1 MRNNSI
7 YNPIAKM
14 MLNEHSS
21 LILENEKVDSLI
33 SKISDNALNCF
44 KIINFDLAPKRE
56 RNPNVMREKLS
67 SISGSKSVKTLTS
80 KLIDYSEN
88 SELSNSKYHE
98 AKEEYLSA
106 LKKFCKAL
114 VRTSELSK
122 DKESEILK
130 RFKTPPANLQNALDS
145 IAERVKEERKKLDE
159 SSYFINESH
168 IGFSTRLD
176 FIKKS
181 LINLLS
187 SAEGKNQKNGY
198 GRDWKRIFLELD
210 EKRRVL
216 DRPEA
221 GYSERGRKSLEDL
234 EKQIHK
240 FSEEFNNALVQSV
253 NKAIQTVEEDE
264 EVIKVYSD
272 VTELAHRAL
281 DDLTRAKAQQSMIF
295 KEILDDF
302 DSKEATVSKSIFPL
316 SLGDKDSDKKICGS
330 RLITNIQKA
339 LSSIPSASDVM
350 SNEGGIN
357 GVYNTALKSV
367 ISTVQKIEGNKN
379 TNGEIDRTLLDAI
392 LYSDWVSTGDK
403 KAIKKSL
410 ESIMDRV
417 EESLS
422 ILSFDDVISPINE
435 GKIVIKNSEF
445 AKELQIQYA
454 NALEDAPKDYK
465 NADYKKGEVYQLSKS
480 LRKAYKINVE
490 DEDFIREDGDLKS
503 SYSPEFIAAWNKALS
518 SIKDP
523 EDYSYFYFEG
533 GLYSI
538 CHETT
543 SLKTPSNWPKWKK
556 DRKIE
561 ESDNEDLVDFLNN
574 YLKGWKTFGM
584 INPEYRYTKVR
595 KLISEN
601 LEREELKYSE
611 AYTKMKSSIRYKDV
625 PYVDYEDLKTD
636 IKEAFES
643 IIHKNRR
650 EMDLDREEFVGL
662 NNFIV
667 ALSNSITFDGDK
679 FISCLKWIHDNV
691 LGEKTSKKISSE
703 AFISAEQTDKE
714 TGNLLTFDGNSLM
727 ILPYKNLLKNMDIKK
742 VDKDCP
748 DSLSGFKFI
757 INLNTSDSPIVKILA
772 RNLGY
777 ITSTIYPSLENHL
790 KRINTD
796 SFSKFPNVIPFK
808 CFDSDEK

>member
-1 MRNNSI
+1 M
-7 YNPIAKM
+7 
-14 MLNEHSS
+14 
-21 LILENEKVDSLI
+21 V
-33 SKISDNALNCF
+33 
-44 KIINFDLAPKRE
+44 
-56 RNPNVMREKLS
+56 
-67 SISGSKSVKTLTS
+67 
-80 KLIDYSEN
+80 
-88 SELSNSKYHE
+88 
-98 AKEEYLSA
+98 
-106 LKKFCKAL
+106 
-114 VRTSELSK
+114 
-122 DKESEILK
+122 
-130 RFKTPPANLQNALDS
+130 
-145 IAERVKEERKKLDE
+145 
-159 SSYFINESH
+159 
-168 IGFSTRLD
+168 
-176 FIKKS
+176 
-181 LINLLS
+181 
-187 SAEGKNQKNGY
+187 
-198 GRDWKRIFLELD
+198 
-210 EKRRVL
+210 
-216 DRPEA
+216 
-221 GYSERGRKSLEDL
+221 
-234 EKQIHK
+234 
-240 FSEEFNNALVQSV
+240 
-253 NKAIQTVEEDE
+253 
-264 EVIKVYSD
+264 
-272 VTELAHRAL
+272 
-281 DDLTRAKAQQSMIF
+281 F

-350 SNEGGIN
+350 SSEGGIN
-357 GVYNTALKSV
+357 GVYNTALKAV

-379 TNGEIDRTLLDAI
+379 TNGEIDRTILDAI

-417 EESLS
+417 EESS
-422 ILSFDDVISPINE
+422 VLSFDAVVSSINE
-435 GKIVIKNSEF
+435 SKIVIKNSEF

-503 SYSPEFIAAWNKALS
+503 SYSPEFISAWSKALS

-523 EDYSYFYFEG
+523 EDYSYFYFED

-584 INPEYRYTKVR
+584 INPEYRYTKIR

-601 LEREELKYSE
+601 LESEDLKYSE

-650 EMDLDREEFVGL
+650 EMDLDKEEFVGL

-667 ALSNSITFDGDK
+667 SLSNSITFDGDK

-703 AFISAEQTDKE
+703 AFTSAEQTDKE

-727 ILPYKNLLKNMDIKK
+727 VLPYKNLLKKMDIKK

-748 DSLSGFKFI
+748 DSLSGFRSI
-757 INLNTSDSPIVKILA
+757 INLNTSDSPIIKILA

-777 ITSTIYPSLENHL
+777 ITSTLYPSLENHL

-796 SFSKFPNVIPFK
+796 SFSKVPNVIPFK
-808 CFDSDEK
+808 CFDSDQK

>member
-114 VRTSELSK
+114 IRTSELSK

-264 EVIKVYSD
+264 EVIKIYSD
-272 VTELAHRAL
+272 VTELTHRAL

-350 SNEGGIN
+350 STEGGIN
-357 GVYNTALKSV
+357 GVYNTALKAV

-392 LYSDWVSTGDK
+392 LYSDWVSAGDK

-422 ILSFDDVISPINE
+422 ILSFDDIVSPINE

-454 NALEDAPKDYK
+454 NALEDAPKDYR

-503 SYSPEFIAAWNKALS
+503 SYSPEFISAWNKALS

-523 EDYSYFYFEG
+523 EDYSYFYFEE

-538 CHETT
+538 CSETT
-543 SLKTPSNWPKWKK
+543 SLKTPSNLAKWKK

-561 ESDNEDLVDFLNN
+561 ESDNEDLIDFLNN

-584 INPEYRYTKVR
+584 INTEYRYTKIR

-611 AYTKMKSSIRYKDV
+611 AYTKMKSSIRYKDS

-667 ALSNSITFDGDK
+667 SLSNSITFDGDK
-679 FISCLKWIHDNV
+679 FVSCLKWIHDNV
-691 LGEKTSKKISSE
+691 LGEKTSKKIASE
-703 AFISAEQTDKE
+703 AFTSTEQTDKE

-727 ILPYKNLLKNMDIKK
+727 ILPYKNLLRKMDIKK

-748 DSLSGFKFI
+748 DSLSGFRSI
-757 INLNTSDSPIVKILA
+757 INLNTSDSPIIKILA

-777 ITSTIYPSLENHL
+777 ITSTLYPSLENHL
-790 KRINTD
+790 KRMNTD
-796 SFSKFPNVIPFK
+796 SFSKVPNVIPFK

>member
-14 MLNEHSS
+14 MLNEHYS
-21 LILENEKVDSLI
+21 LILENEKVDSLM

-80 KLIDYSEN
+80 RLIEYSEN
-88 SELSNSKYHE
+88 AELSNSKYHE

-114 VRTSELSK
+114 VRTAELSK
-122 DKESEILK
+122 DKEAEILK

-264 EVIKVYSD
+264 EIIKIYSD

-281 DDLTRAKAQQSMIF
+281 DDLTRAKAQQSMVF

-350 SNEGGIN
+350 SSEGGIN
-357 GVYNTALKSV
+357 GVYNTALKAV

-379 TNGEIDRTLLDAI
+379 TNGEIDRTILDAI

-417 EESLS
+417 EE
-422 ILSFDDVISPINE
+422 
-435 GKIVIKNSEF
+435 
-445 AKELQIQYA
+445 
-454 NALEDAPKDYK
+454 
-465 NADYKKGEVYQLSKS
+465 
-480 LRKAYKINVE
+480 
-490 DEDFIREDGDLKS
+490 
-503 SYSPEFIAAWNKALS
+503 
-518 SIKDP
+518 
-523 EDYSYFYFEG
+523 
-533 GLYSI
+533 
-538 CHETT
+538 
-543 SLKTPSNWPKWKK
+543 
-556 DRKIE
+556 
-561 ESDNEDLVDFLNN
+561 
-574 YLKGWKTFGM
+574 
-584 INPEYRYTKVR
+584 
-595 KLISEN
+595 
-601 LEREELKYSE
+601 
-611 AYTKMKSSIRYKDV
+611 
-625 PYVDYEDLKTD
+625 
-636 IKEAFES
+636 
-643 IIHKNRR
+643 
-650 EMDLDREEFVGL
+650 
-662 NNFIV
+662 
-667 ALSNSITFDGDK
+667 
-679 FISCLKWIHDNV
+679 
-691 LGEKTSKKISSE
+691 
-703 AFISAEQTDKE
+703 
-714 TGNLLTFDGNSLM
+714 
-727 ILPYKNLLKNMDIKK
+727 
-742 VDKDCP
+742 
-748 DSLSGFKFI
+748 
-757 INLNTSDSPIVKILA
+757 
-772 RNLGY
+772 
-777 ITSTIYPSLENHL
+777 
-790 KRINTD
+790 
-796 SFSKFPNVIPFK
+796 
-808 CFDSDEK
+808 

>member
-1 MRNNSI
+1 
-7 YNPIAKM
+7 
-14 MLNEHSS
+14 
-21 LILENEKVDSLI
+21 
-33 SKISDNALNCF
+33 
-44 KIINFDLAPKRE
+44 
-56 RNPNVMREKLS
+56 
-67 SISGSKSVKTLTS
+67 
-80 KLIDYSEN
+80 
-88 SELSNSKYHE
+88 
-98 AKEEYLSA
+98 
-106 LKKFCKAL
+106 
-114 VRTSELSK
+114 
-122 DKESEILK
+122 
-130 RFKTPPANLQNALDS
+130 
-145 IAERVKEERKKLDE
+145 
-159 SSYFINESH
+159 
-168 IGFSTRLD
+168 
-176 FIKKS
+176 

-234 EKQIHK
+234 EKQIYK

-264 EVIKVYSD
+264 EVIKIYSD

-339 LSSIPSASDVM
+339 LSSIPSASDVI
-350 SNEGGIN
+350 STEGGVN
-357 GVYNTALKSV
+357 GVYNTALKAV
-367 ISTVQKIEGNKN
+367 ISTIQKIEGNKN
-379 TNGEIDRTLLDAI
+379 TNGEIDRTLLDAM
-392 LYSDWVSTGDK
+392 LYSDWISTGDK

-422 ILSFDDVISPINE
+422 ILSFDDIVSPINE
-435 GKIVIKNSEF
+435 SKIVIKNSEF

-465 NADYKKGEVYQLSKS
+465 NSDYKKGEVYQLSKS
-480 LRKAYKINVE
+480 LRKAYKINIE

-518 SIKDP
+518 TIEDP

-533 GLYSI
+533 GLYLISQ
-538 CHETT
+538 ETT
-543 SLKTPSNWPKWKK
+543 SLKTPSNWTKWKK

-561 ESDNEDLVDFLNN
+561 ESDNEDLIDFLNN

-584 INPEYRYTKVR
+584 INTEYRYTKVR

-667 ALSNSITFDGDK
+667 SISNSITFDGDK
-679 FISCLKWIHDNV
+679 FVSCLKWIHDNV
-691 LGEKTSKKISSE
+691 LGEKTSKKIASE
-703 AFISAEQTDKE
+703 AFTSTEQTDKE

-727 ILPYKNLLKNMDIKK
+727 ILPYKNLLRKMDIKK
-742 VDKDCP
+742 VDKNCP
-748 DSLSGFKFI
+748 DSLSGFRSI
-757 INLNTSDSPIVKILA
+757 INLNTSDSPIIKILA

-777 ITSTIYPSLENHL
+777 ITSTLYPSLETHL
-790 KRINTD
+790 KRMNTD
-796 SFSKFPNVIPFK
+796 SFSKVPNVIPFK

>member
-14 MLNEHSS
+14 MLNEHAS

-44 KIINFDLAPKRE
+44 KIVNFDLAPKRE

-98 AKEEYLSA
+98 AKEEYISA

-114 VRTSELSK
+114 VRTAELSK
-122 DKESEILK
+122 DKEAEILK

-264 EVIKVYSD
+264 EVIKIYSD
-272 VTELAHRAL
+272 VTELTHRAL

-350 SNEGGIN
+350 STEGGIN
-357 GVYNTALKSV
+357 GVYNTALKAV

-392 LYSDWVSTGDK
+392 LYSDWVSAGDK

-422 ILSFDDVISPINE
+422 ILSFDDIVSPINE

-503 SYSPEFIAAWNKALS
+503 SYSPEFISAWNKALS

-523 EDYSYFYFEG
+523 EDYSYFYFEE

-538 CHETT
+538 CSETT
-543 SLKTPSNWPKWKK
+543 SLKTPSNWAKWKK

-561 ESDNEDLVDFLNN
+561 ESDNEDLIDFLNN

-584 INPEYRYTKVR
+584 INTEYRYTKIR

-667 ALSNSITFDGDK
+667 SLSNSITFDGDK
-679 FISCLKWIHDNV
+679 FVSCLKWIHDNV
-691 LGEKTSKKISSE
+691 LGEKTSKKIASE
-703 AFISAEQTDKE
+703 AFTSTEQTDKE

-727 ILPYKNLLKNMDIKK
+727 ILPYKNLLRKMDIKK

-748 DSLSGFKFI
+748 DSLSGFRSI
-757 INLNTSDSPIVKILA
+757 INLNTSDSPIIKILA

-777 ITSTIYPSLENHL
+777 ITSTLYPSLENHL
-790 KRINTD
+790 KRMNTD
-796 SFSKFPNVIPFK
+796 SFSKVPNVIPFK

>member
-1 MRNNSI
+1 MKNISVH
-7 YNPIAKM
+7 NPIAKM
-14 MLNEHSS
+14 LLNEHSS
-21 LILENEKVDSLI
+21 LILENEKVDTLI

-67 SISGSKSVKTLTS
+67 SISGSKSVKTLVS
-80 KLIDYSEN
+80 KLIDYSED
-88 SELSNSKYHE
+88 SELSNSKYSE
-98 AKEEYLSA
+98 VKQEYLSA
-106 LKKFCKAL
+106 LKKFCKSL
-114 VRTSELSK
+114 IRTSELSK

-145 IAERVKEERKKLDE
+145 IAEKVKEEKKKLEE
-159 SSYFINESH
+159 SFYFVNESH
-168 IGFSTRLD
+168 IGFSTRLE

-216 DRPEA
+216 DRPES

-234 EKQIHK
+234 EKQVYK

-253 NKAIQTVEEDE
+253 NKAIQNVEEDDE
-264 EVIKVYSD
+264 IIKVYSD

-281 DDLTRAKAQQSMIF
+281 DDLTRAKAQQSMVF

-302 DSKEATVSKSIFPL
+302 DSKEGKLSKSIFPL
-316 SLGDKDSDKKICGS
+316 SLGDKDSDKKIHGT
-330 RLITNIQKA
+330 RLISHIQRA
-339 LSSIPSASDVM
+339 LSSIPSASEII
-350 SNEGGIN
+350 SAEGGIN

-367 ISTVQKIEGNKN
+367 ISTIQKIEGNKN
-379 TNGEIDRTLLDAI
+379 TNGEIDRSLLDSI
-392 LYSDWVSTGDK
+392 LASDWVPAEDK

-410 ESIMDRV
+410 ESIMDRMD
-417 EESLS
+417 ESVS
-422 ILSFDDVISPINE
+422 VISFDEMVSSLNE
-435 GKIVIKNSEF
+435 EKIVIKNSEF
-445 AKELQIQYA
+445 AKELKVQYEE
-454 NALEDAPKDYK
+454 ALENTPKDYK
-465 NADYKKGEVYQLSKS
+465 NSDFNKGEVYQLSKS
-480 LRKAYKINVE
+480 LRKAYKTSIE
-490 DEDFIREDGDLKS
+490 DDDFVREDGDLKS
-503 SYSPEFIAAWNKALS
+503 AYSPEFISAWNKSIS
-518 SIKDP
+518 SIKNP
-523 EDYSYFYFEG
+523 ENYSYFYFEG

-538 CHETT
+538 SSETT
-543 SLKTPSNWPKWKK
+543 SLKTPSNWTKWRK

-561 ESDNEDLVDFLNN
+561 EADNEDLVDFLNN
-574 YLKGWKTFGM
+574 YLKSWKTFGM
-584 INPEYRYTKVR
+584 IVPENRYTKSR
-595 KLISEN
+595 KLLSEN

-611 AYTKMKSSIRYKDV
+611 AYTKIKSCIRYKDA
-625 PYVDYEDLKTD
+625 PYVDYQDLKTD

-662 NNFIV
+662 NNFLVIL
-667 ALSNSITFDGDK
+667 ANTISFDGEK

-691 LGEKTSKKISSE
+691 LGEKTSKKIASE
-703 AFISAEQTDKE
+703 AFTSTEQSDKE

-727 ILPYKNLLKNMDIKK
+727 ILPYKNLLKNMDIKR

-748 DSLSGFKFI
+748 DSLSGFRSI
-757 INLNTSDSPIVKILA
+757 INLNSSDSPILKILA

-777 ITSTIYPSLENHL
+777 VTSTIYPSIENHL
-790 KRINTD
+790 KRINLD
-796 SFSKFPNVIPFK
+796 SFSKYPNVIPFK
-808 CFDSDEK
+808 CFDSDDK